1 MPKQF
6 HPLRILHLKIPP
18 LSSVQPSVHF
28 LSAYAYTEHRGRFP
42 APDLFFFQKE
52 VFSMNNLLILSAGG
66 DRRCSLLSA
75 KLSKV
80 PGVTVFSCA
89 QGLSEKNDLLP
100 IRTLSEC
107 PAAPD
112 LLLLPIPLTRDG
124 KTIPAPLLP
133 EAELDLEELF
143 PLLKTDTRV
152 YGGLSAP
159 GRPFEAFLTEK
170 GISFT
175 DYLSDEVFT
184 LKNADA
190 TAEGALLLAV
200 DLLPVTLRGT
210 RVLITGGGRIAKSLT
225 RLLTAYGA
233 KVFVAAR
240 SERERYELSILGTE
254 TIPLSILSESGVLP
268 KIRLLLNTVP
278 APILD
283 GKMLSALPPS
293 ALIIE
298 LAGNPGGFTPDAH
311 LLSGRLILQAPS
323 LPGKTAPE
331 SGADW
336 LFRLVCTKDP
346 VLSLMPC

>member
-1 MPKQF
+1 
-6 HPLRILHLKIPP
+6 
-18 LSSVQPSVHF
+18 
-28 LSAYAYTEHRGRFP
+28 
-42 APDLFFFQKE
+42 
-52 VFSMNNLLILSAGG
+52 MNDLLILSAGG

-89 QGLSEKNDLLP
+89 QGLSEKNGLLP
-100 IRTLSEC
+100 IRNLSEC

-143 PLLKTDTRV
+143 PLLKTNTRV

-190 TAEGALLLAV
+190 TAEGALLLAA

-225 RLLTAYGA
+225 RLLTAYGT
-233 KVFVAAR
+233 KVFAAAR
-240 SERERYELSILGTE
+240 SERERCELSILGTE

-268 KIRLLLNTVP
+268 KTRLLLNTVP